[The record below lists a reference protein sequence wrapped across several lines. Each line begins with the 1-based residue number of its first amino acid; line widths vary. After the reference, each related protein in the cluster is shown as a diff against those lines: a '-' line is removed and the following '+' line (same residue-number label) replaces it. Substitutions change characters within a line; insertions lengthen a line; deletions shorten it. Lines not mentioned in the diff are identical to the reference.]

1 LTCDDELIPSTR
13 EIIKDGFKPSFPL
26 TFVPDTDG
34 VTKIVCREIERDYQL
49 DGLDIKPG
57 DTIIDIGAHI
67 GSILSE
73 VLYIDPSIKMIAIEP
88 IPAKVD
94 SLKRRFP
101 SIELHHCALGDF
113 SGEVPFFVNIRE
125 SGYSSL
131 SQIASSQVGE
141 IVEITVSLKKLD
153 DLVSSNDV
161 DVIKIDVEGAE
172 LNVLRGGIA
181 MLQKNRPTIMFES
194 VLQLDSEFGYTKEEL
209 YDFFSSNNYAILI
222 PNRLAHDDPGLS
234 KEAFLEG
241 HLYPRR
247 TTNYFAIPKER
258 RIEIRD
264 RGRNILSIPIN

>member
-1 LTCDDELIPSTR
+1 MKEKLLGNPIGRIAFFLRDKFHLIHTAYFYPEIAGKEANDQLANVLVTR
-13 EIIKDGFKPSFPL
+13 ICQSNK
-26 TFVPDTDG
+26 TF
-34 VTKIVCREIERDYQL
+34 
-49 DGLDIKPG
+49 
-57 DTIIDIGAHI
+57 IDIGAHI

-73 VLYIDPSIKMIAIEP
+73 VLYIDPAIKMIAIEA

-131 SQIASSQVGE
+131 SKIASSQVGE
-141 IVEITVSLKKLD
+141 IVEITVPIKKLD

-172 LNVLRGGIA
+172 LNVLRGAITI
-181 MLQKNRPTIMFES
+181 LQKNRPTIMFES
-194 VLQLDSEFGYTKEEL
+194 VLQLESEFGYTKEEL
-209 YDFFSSNNYAILI
+209 YDFFSSNNYAIVI
-222 PNRLAHDDPGLS
+222 PNRLAHNDPGLS
-234 KEAFLEG
+234 KEGFLES

-247 TTNYFAIPKER
+247 TTNYFAIPMER
-258 RIEIRD
+258 RVEIRD
-264 RGRNILSIPIN
+264 RGRNILNISIN